1 MGGRQYKSEHTE
13 YDLVTVSIVISVT
26 DVNEAPTDLSVSFS
40 KIQERRATLWNRIR
54 WALSFFLVT
63 TLDYGV
69 TRRLNFGLEGE

>member
-1 MGGRQYKSEHTE
+1 MMRTYFEGELAQC
-13 YDLVTVSIVISVT
+13 V
-26 DVNEAPTDLSVSFS
+26 
-40 KIQERRATLWNRIR
+40 KIEPEIQKRRSTWLNRIR